1 MQANPDNHI
10 NKKKKKIDTLSLNCL
25 QLNRYVGNTDWL
37 WFFEL
42 LSIPHMAERIF
53 FFFIWI
59 KSDKA
64 SIELIILGCL
74 LEMEALKSAHGSLT
88 VVDVVPG

>member
-1 MQANPDNHI
+1 
-10 NKKKKKIDTLSLNCL
+10 
-25 QLNRYVGNTDWL
+25 
-37 WFFEL
+37 
-42 LSIPHMAERIF
+42 MAERF
-53 FFFIWI
+53 FYLFIWI

-88 VVDVVPG
+88 VVDVVPGQYS